1 MFRRYA
7 IVSGSDQRAFVEALE
22 KSRAAENSPAFG
34 TARGSEATLTA
45 PLPPLNPSKHWCPG
59 PESNRYGAFAP
70 RDFKPPAL
78 AVYFLRLTAA
88 MT

>member
-70 RDFKPPAL
+70 RDFKSRAS
-78 AVYFLRLTAA
+78 ASFATRA
-88 MT
+88 

>member
-45 PLPPLNPSKHWCPG
+45 PPAS
-59 PESNRYGAFAP
+59 A
-70 RDFKPPAL
+70 KPQ
-78 AVYFLRLTAA
+78 
-88 MT
+88 

>member
-7 IVSGSDQRAFVEALE
+7 IGSDQRAFVEALE

-45 PLPPLNPSKHWCPG
+45 PPAS
-59 PESNRYGAFAP
+59 A
-70 RDFKPPAL
+70 KPQ
-78 AVYFLRLTAA
+78 
-88 MT
+88 